1 MRLSDLQD
9 KDIVNISDGKK
20 IGSIIDVNI
29 DEEGS
34 MKSLVVE
41 ESKFTLFNN
50 KNEMEV
56 LWKQIE
62 KIGEDVILVKID
74 QLLKINYDIICK
86 VIKIETLNYII
97 FFDYFYWFIL
107 FFTI

>member
-29 DEEGS
+29 DVEGG

-41 ESKFTLFNN
+41 ESKFALFGS

-56 LWKQIE
+56 MWKQIE

-74 QLLKINYDIICK
+74 
-86 VIKIETLNYII
+86 
-97 FFDYFYWFIL
+97 
-107 FFTI
+107 

>member
-29 DEEGS
+29 DEEGG

-41 ESKFTLFNN
+41 ESKFTLFSS

-56 LWKQIE
+56 KWKQIE

-74 QLLKINYDIICK
+74 
-86 VIKIETLNYII
+86 
-97 FFDYFYWFIL
+97 
-107 FFTI
+107 

>member
-20 IGSIIDVNI
+20 IGSIIDVNK

-74 QLLKINYDIICK
+74 
-86 VIKIETLNYII
+86 
-97 FFDYFYWFIL
+97 
-107 FFTI
+107 

>member
-9 KDIVNISDGKK
+9 KDIVSISDGKK

-29 DEEGS
+29 DEKGI

-41 ESKFTLFNN
+41 ENKFLLFNN
-50 KNEMEV
+50 KNETEIS
-56 LWKQIE
+56 WKQIE

-74 QLLKINYDIICK
+74 
-86 VIKIETLNYII
+86 
-97 FFDYFYWFIL
+97 
-107 FFTI
+107 

>member
-29 DEEGS
+29 DEEGG

-41 ESKFTLFNN
+41 ESKFTLFSP

-56 LWKQIE
+56 MWKQIE

-74 QLLKINYDIICK
+74 
-86 VIKIETLNYII
+86 
-97 FFDYFYWFIL
+97 
-107 FFTI
+107 

>member
-1 MRLSDLQD
+1 MRLSELQD
-9 KDIVNISDGKK
+9 KDIINIRDGKK

-29 DEEGS
+29 DEEGK

-41 ESKFTLFNN
+41 ESKFALFNS

-56 LWKQIE
+56 MWKQIE

-74 QLLKINYDIICK
+74 
-86 VIKIETLNYII
+86 
-97 FFDYFYWFIL
+97 
-107 FFTI
+107 

>member
-50 KNEMEV
+50 KNEMVV

-74 QLLKINYDIICK
+74 
-86 VIKIETLNYII
+86 
-97 FFDYFYWFIL
+97 
-107 FFTI
+107 

>member
-9 KDIVNISDGKK
+9 KDIVSISDGKK

-29 DEEGS
+29 DEKGI

-41 ESKFTLFNN
+41 ENKFMLFNN
-50 KNEMEV
+50 KNETEIS
-56 LWKQIE
+56 WKQIE

-74 QLLKINYDIICK
+74 
-86 VIKIETLNYII
+86 
-97 FFDYFYWFIL
+97 
-107 FFTI
+107 

>member
-29 DEEGS
+29 DEEGG

-41 ESKFTLFNN
+41 ESKFALFGS

-56 LWKQIE
+56 MWKQIE

-74 QLLKINYDIICK
+74 
-86 VIKIETLNYII
+86 
-97 FFDYFYWFIL
+97 
-107 FFTI
+107 

>member
-29 DEEGS
+29 DEEGG

-41 ESKFTLFNN
+41 
-50 KNEMEV
+50 
-56 LWKQIE
+56 
-62 KIGEDVILVKID
+62 
-74 QLLKINYDIICK
+74 
-86 VIKIETLNYII
+86 
-97 FFDYFYWFIL
+97 
-107 FFTI
+107 

>member
-29 DEEGS
+29 DAEGG
-34 MKSLVVE
+34 MKNLVVE
-41 ESKFTLFNN
+41 ESKFTLFSS

-56 LWKQIE
+56 MWKQIE

-74 QLLKINYDIICK
+74 
-86 VIKIETLNYII
+86 
-97 FFDYFYWFIL
+97 
-107 FFTI
+107 

>member
-29 DEEGS
+29 DEEGG

-41 ESKFTLFNN
+41 ESKFPLFGS

-56 LWKQIE
+56 MWRQIE

-74 QLLKINYDIICK
+74 
-86 VIKIETLNYII
+86 
-97 FFDYFYWFIL
+97 
-107 FFTI
+107 

>member
-9 KDIVNISDGKK
+9 KDIVSISDGKK

-29 DEEGS
+29 DEKGL

-41 ESKFTLFNN
+41 QNKFVLFNN
-50 KNEMEV
+50 KNETEIS
-56 LWKQIE
+56 WKQIE

-74 QLLKINYDIICK
+74 
-86 VIKIETLNYII
+86 
-97 FFDYFYWFIL
+97 
-107 FFTI
+107 

>member
-41 ESKFTLFNN
+41 ESKFTLFYN

-74 QLLKINYDIICK
+74 
-86 VIKIETLNYII
+86 
-97 FFDYFYWFIL
+97 
-107 FFTI
+107 

>member
-29 DEEGS
+29 DEEGT

-62 KIGEDVILVKID
+62 KIVEDVILVKID
-74 QLLKINYDIICK
+74 
-86 VIKIETLNYII
+86 
-97 FFDYFYWFIL
+97 
-107 FFTI
+107 

>member
-34 MKSLVVE
+34 MKSLAVE

-74 QLLKINYDIICK
+74 
-86 VIKIETLNYII
+86 
-97 FFDYFYWFIL
+97 
-107 FFTI
+107 